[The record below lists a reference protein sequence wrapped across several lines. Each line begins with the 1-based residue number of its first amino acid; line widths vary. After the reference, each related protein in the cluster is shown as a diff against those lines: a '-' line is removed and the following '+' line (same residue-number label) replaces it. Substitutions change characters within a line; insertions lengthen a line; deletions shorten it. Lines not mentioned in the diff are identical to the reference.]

1 MIDFHSHILPGV
13 DDGSQHVQDSL
24 EMLGRLRTQGVDT
37 VVLTPHFYANRNSA
51 EHFLQRRQAAFDRLY
66 QALPAEGMP
75 RLLLGAEV
83 LYYPGISRLEQLT
96 QLCMEGTNVLL
107 LEMPFSHWSE
117 YEVRE
122 VCEMA
127 AAGEVTVLLAHIER
141 YLAFQSDETWDRLL
155 KCGVLMQS
163 NAEFFLTP
171 VVRRRALQML
181 RRERIHVLGT
191 DTHNLTTR
199 APHMDAAMAY
209 IAKKLG
215 QDFREYFERRSEDF
229 LEYLTHC

>member
-1 MIDFHSHILPGV
+1 MIDFHSHILPGI

-24 EMLGRLRTQGVDT
+24 EMLRRLSAQGVDT
-37 VVLTPHFYANRNSA
+37 VVLTPHFYAERNPA
-51 EHFLQRRQAAFDRLY
+51 EQFLARRQAALDRLRE
-66 QALPAEGMP
+66 ALPDDAP

-83 LYYPGISRLEQLT
+83 LYYRGISHFEKLE

-117 YEVRE
+117 YEIRE

-127 AAGEVTVLLAHIER
+127 VSGEVTVLLAHIER
-141 YLAFQSDETWDRLL
+141 YLAFQKQEVWDRLL
-155 KCGVLMQS
+155 SCGVLMQS

-171 VVRRRALQML
+171 VLRRRALQML
-181 RRERIHVLGT
+181 RQDRIHLLGT

-199 APHMDAAMAY
+199 APHMDGAMAY
-209 IAKKLG
+209 IAKHLG
-215 QDFREYFERRSEDF
+215 QEYCEFLEQRAYDF
-229 LEYLTHC
+229 LENWSRG